1 MKKVMLLALIV
12 SCLNLLGCSQNPPVI
27 VYKEKIVLTPDSLLV
42 HPCEATGAG
51 DTVRSLARGYVKNTT
66 CIGEYKLLLD
76 KIIKHKSQVGKIYKD
91 GNRK

>member
-1 MKKVMLLALIV
+1 M
-12 SCLNLLGCSQNPPVI
+12 
-27 VYKEKIVLTPDSLLV
+27 YKEKIVLTPDSLLV

-76 KIIKHKSQVGKIYKD
+76 KIINHKDQVEEVYKD
-91 GNRK
+91 GN

>member
-1 MKKVMLLALIV
+1 MKKVVLLVLMICFL
-12 SCLNLLGCSQNPPVI
+12 SLSGCSQNPPVI

-76 KIIKHKSQVGKIYKD
+76 KIIKHKSQVEEVYKD
-91 GNRK
+91 GN